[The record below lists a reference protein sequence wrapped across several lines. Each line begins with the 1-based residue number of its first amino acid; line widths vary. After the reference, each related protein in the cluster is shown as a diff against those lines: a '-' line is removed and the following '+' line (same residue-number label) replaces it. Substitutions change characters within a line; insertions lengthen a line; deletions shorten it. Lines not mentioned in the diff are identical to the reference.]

1 MPNSLITPSMI
12 AKEAL
17 MQLENNLVMG
27 NCVHREYKKEFT
39 GGQGSTVSIRKPV
52 KFYTADG
59 ATRVNQDV
67 EEKSTTI
74 TIDQR
79 KHVSWNFSTQD
90 LTLSVEEYS
99 ERYIKPAMITLA
111 NTVDRSLFN
120 LYRWVY
126 NSVGTP
132 GATPA
137 SFAALGGAAQRLDE
151 MAVMSDNRHM
161 MLSPAAHYA
170 VAGNQLTLDAV
181 GTIGKGAYEEARI
194 GRIAKF
200 ATYSTQNVQNHQVGV
215 ATGTPLVN
223 GANQNVTYENAL
235 SGATTGSTAQTLVT
249 DGWTNSTNNIL
260 RAGDVITIAGVFAVN
275 PVPGEGTT
283 GKTVMPYLQQFTVL
297 ANANSGA
304 STGPAT
310 ITISPAII
318 TSGPHQTVSAA
329 PADNAAITVLGTG
342 GVSYPQNLGF
352 HKNAFALVSVP
363 LEMPDGAAF
372 KARESHNGLSVRVVK
387 DYDID
392 NDLDII
398 RLDILY
404 GVDAIYPDLAC
415 RLWG

>member
-1 MPNSLITPSMI
+1 MANTIITPSVI

-17 MQLENNLVMG
+17 MQLENNLVMA
-27 NCVHREYKKEFT
+27 NRVHREYRKEFT
-39 GGQGSTVSIRKPV
+39 GGVGDTVSIRKPV

-74 TIDQR
+74 TVDQR
-79 KHVSWNFSTQD
+79 KHVSWKFSTQD

-111 NTVDRSLFN
+111 NTVDSSLHS
-120 LYRWVY
+120 LYTKVW

-132 GATPA
+132 GTTPA
-137 SFAALGGAAQRLDE
+137 NYAAVAAAAQRLDE
-151 MAVMSDNRHM
+151 MAVGSDNRSM
-161 MLSPAAHYA
+161 VMTPAARYA
-170 VAGNQLTLDAV
+170 LTGNQLTLDSVGSKGKSAYEKALVGEVAMFDTYASQNVRNHAV
-181 GTIGKGAYEEARI
+181 GAHG
-194 GRIAKF
+194 
-200 ATYSTQNVQNHQVGV
+200 
-215 ATGTPLVN
+215 GTPLVN
-223 GANQNVTYENAL
+223 GANQNVTYANA
-235 SGATTGSTAQTLVT
+235 SGANSQTLVT
-249 DGWTNSTNNIL
+249 NGWTNSTTGVVK
-260 RAGDVITIAGVFAVN
+260 AGDVITIAGVYAVN

-297 ANANSGA
+297 ADADSGA

-310 ITISPAII
+310 LTISPAII
-318 TSGPHQTVSAA
+318 TSGPYQTVSAA
-329 PADNAAITVLGTG
+329 PADDAAITVLGTA
-342 GVSYPQNLGF
+342 STAYPQNLGF
-352 HKNAFALVSVP
+352 HKNAFALVTVP

-392 NDLDII
+392 SDEDII
-398 RLDILY
+398 RIDMLY
-404 GVDAIYPDLAC
+404 GRQAIYPDLAC

>member
-1 MPNSLITPSMI
+1 MANTLITPSLI

-17 MQLENNLVMG
+17 MQLENNLVAA

-39 GGQGSTVSIRKPV
+39 GGQGSSVSIRKPV

-67 EEKSTTI
+67 EEKTTSV

-79 KHVSWNFSTQD
+79 KHVSWKFSTQD

-99 ERYIKPAMITLA
+99 ERYIKPAAITLA
-111 NTVDRSLFN
+111 NTVDRSIMG
-120 LYRWVY
+120 LYTHVY
-126 NSVGTP
+126 NAVGTP
-132 GATPA
+132 GTTP
-137 SFAALGGAAQRLDE
+137 STFANIGDAAQRLDE
-151 MAVMSDNRHM
+151 MAVLGDNRHM
-161 MLSPAAHYA
+161 ILNPAARYA
-170 VAGNQLTLDAV
+170 VAGNQLTLDSV
-181 GTIGKGAYEEARI
+181 GTKGKSAYEKAMMGEVAM
-194 GRIAKF
+194 F
-200 ATYSTQNVQNHQVGV
+200 DTYSSQNVQSHTVGI

-223 GANQNVTYENAL
+223 GASQNVTYAAAT
-235 SGATTGSTAQTLVT
+235 SGSTTGSTSQSLVT
-249 DGWTNSTNNIL
+249 DGWTNSTTGIL
-260 RAGDVITIAGVFAVN
+260 KAGDVFTIAGVFAVN

-297 ANANSGA
+297 SDADSGA

-310 ITISPAII
+310 LTISPAII
-318 TSGPHQTVSAA
+318 TSGAQQTVNAA

-342 GVSYPQNLGF
+342 GTSYPQNMGF
-352 HKNAFALVSVP
+352 HRNAFALVTVP

-372 KARESHNGLSVRVVK
+372 KARESHNGLSMRVVK

-392 NDLDII
+392 NDEDII
-398 RLDILY
+398 RLDVLY
-404 GVDAIYPDLAC
+404 GVDPIYPDLAC